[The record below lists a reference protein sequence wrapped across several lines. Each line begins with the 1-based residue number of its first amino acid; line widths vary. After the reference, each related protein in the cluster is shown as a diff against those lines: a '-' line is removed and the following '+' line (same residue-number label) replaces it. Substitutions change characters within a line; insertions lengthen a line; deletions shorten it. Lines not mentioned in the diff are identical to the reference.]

1 MSVKVQLI
9 TTGKNDGLI
18 LTLAVLPQTGDTFEL
33 DQDAYRVHRVL
44 HKITSPL
51 LRGTDDFDQRIALVL
66 EKL

>member
-9 TTGKNDGLI
+9 TTGKNDGLV

-44 HKITSPL
+44 HKVESPQNGGEV
-51 LRGTDDFDQRIALVL
+51 RHRIALVL

>member
-44 HKITSPL
+44 HKITSPQN
-51 LRGTDDFDQRIALVL
+51 GGDVYQRIALVL